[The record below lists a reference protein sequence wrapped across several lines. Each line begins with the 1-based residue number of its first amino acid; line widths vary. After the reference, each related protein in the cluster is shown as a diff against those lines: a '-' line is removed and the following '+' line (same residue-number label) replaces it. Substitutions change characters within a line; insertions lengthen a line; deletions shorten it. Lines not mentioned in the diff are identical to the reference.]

1 MESRWHLLAPECLYW
16 APRQLQSIWNV
27 KAIYITENG
36 CAASDVVATDGR
48 DYDTDRVMY
57 LRNGLMHLQRA
68 TAQGVPVKGNFVWS
82 AMDNLEWNSG
92 YGSRFGMVYVDF
104 KTQQRI
110 PKLSAMWYREA
121 IRRNAVV

>member
-1 MESRWHLLAPECLYW
+1 M
-16 APRQLQSIWNV
+16 
-27 KAIYITENG
+27 TENG